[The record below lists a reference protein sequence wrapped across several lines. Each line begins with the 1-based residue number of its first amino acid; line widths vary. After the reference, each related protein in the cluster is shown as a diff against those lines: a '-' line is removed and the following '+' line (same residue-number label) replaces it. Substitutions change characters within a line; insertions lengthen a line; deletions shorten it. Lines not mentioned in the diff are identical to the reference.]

1 MKYSNFSA
9 IIKLIYNFERNIKM
23 LYKLKDIVE
32 TDRKKG
38 IVGAVLAFAS
48 LILCAVF
55 FEWQKGVLFAVGF
68 LLVGFFKIN
77 FKKNRYNLLIN
88 LFWAFETAVI
98 TCLASYIM
106 IAKLSRC
113 EVTAGKGLLNIL
125 CIIILYSFFFL
136 LTNRPK
142 LSVILPTSLLLALS
156 TVNSF
161 VFQFRGKELVPMDFF
176 SVKTAFNVSGQYKL
190 EISPNMAYGW
200 TLYILFIFAFYSLP
214 KLKPVSK
221 IKARAAS
228 GLTMILSFLT
238 LQIASAD
245 IPIKS
250 WYEQGTLKNGYY
262 LNFFLALRDSVV
274 KEPENYA
281 PLTLKD
287 FINENMNVSAS
298 EKQNDLPNIIVIMN
312 ESFADFRVINENLS
326 TNIPVTPFLD
336 SLSEN
341 TIKGYALSSVF
352 GANTAN
358 SEFEFLTGHSMAFLP
373 ENSVPYQ
380 QYINGKIYTMAW
392 QMRSFGYE
400 SISTHPYWYNGWS
413 RNKLYPLFGFTEST
427 FFDSYPNKNVIRK
440 YISDREMYEF
450 TLDKLKTRDTEK
462 PLFLFGIT
470 MQNHGGYTY
479 KGEDFINTVK
489 LTGYSKEYPK
499 AEQYFTLINE
509 SDKAL
514 EYLITELKNYNEKTI
529 VVFFGDHFP
538 KVETEFYEELHGGS
552 YDTLSEQLLQYKV
565 PFMIWA
571 NYDIE
576 EKTVECT
583 SLNYLSRYMLDAA
596 GIELPSYH
604 NFLKDMEEVVP
615 AMNALGYYSVSEGG
629 FVSYDKA
636 KDEEAAWLNQ
646 YEALQ
651 YNNLFDEEN
660 RDDELFSQ
668 YIVKD

>member
-1 MKYSNFSA
+1 
-9 IIKLIYNFERNIKM
+9 
-23 LYKLKDIVE
+23 
-32 TDRKKG
+32 
-38 IVGAVLAFAS
+38 
-48 LILCAVF
+48 
-55 FEWQKGVLFAVGF
+55 
-68 LLVGFFKIN
+68 
-77 FKKNRYNLLIN
+77 
-88 LFWAFETAVI
+88 
-98 TCLASYIM
+98 
-106 IAKLSRC
+106 
-113 EVTAGKGLLNIL
+113 
-125 CIIILYSFFFL
+125 
-136 LTNRPK
+136 
-142 LSVILPTSLLLALS
+142 
-156 TVNSF
+156 
-161 VFQFRGKELVPMDFF
+161 
-176 SVKTAFNVSGQYKL
+176 
-190 EISPNMAYGW
+190 
-200 TLYILFIFAFYSLP
+200 
-214 KLKPVSK
+214 
-221 IKARAAS
+221 
-228 GLTMILSFLT
+228 
-238 LQIASAD
+238 
-245 IPIKS
+245 
-250 WYEQGTLKNGYY
+250 
-262 LNFFLALRDSVV
+262 
-274 KEPENYA
+274 
-281 PLTLKD
+281 
-287 FINENMNVSAS
+287 
-298 EKQNDLPNIIVIMN
+298 
-312 ESFADFRVINENLS
+312 
-326 TNIPVTPFLD
+326 
-336 SLSEN
+336 
-341 TIKGYALSSVF
+341 
-352 GANTAN
+352 
-358 SEFEFLTGHSMAFLP
+358 
-373 ENSVPYQ
+373 
-380 QYINGKIYTMAW
+380 
-392 QMRSFGYE
+392 
-400 SISTHPYWYNGWS
+400 
-413 RNKLYPLFGFTEST
+413 
-427 FFDSYPNKNVIRK
+427 
-440 YISDREMYEF
+440 MYEF

-576 EKTVECT
+576 EKNVECT

-604 NFLKDMEEVVP
+604 NFLKDMENVVP

-636 KDEEAAWLNQ
+636 KGEEAAWLNQ